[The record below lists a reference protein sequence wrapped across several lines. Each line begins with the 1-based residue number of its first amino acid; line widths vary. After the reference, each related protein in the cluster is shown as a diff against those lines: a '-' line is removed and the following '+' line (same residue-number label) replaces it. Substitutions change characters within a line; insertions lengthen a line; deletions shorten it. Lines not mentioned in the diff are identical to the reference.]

1 VAGILD
7 SKSRVFD
14 FALTPQGKRQ
24 LASGKI
30 RFVKATVSDRSSFY
44 EKDPTGGAT
53 DATQRVYF
61 ETYQRAGDQ
70 VTVESDDSGLLLP
83 FPGASQS
90 ATDSNAST
98 DRVEFASSG
107 ASLSLDS
114 VSNFEGLKALL
125 SDDPNDPDVR
135 SFSIT
140 GRSFVFYNSLSTA
153 PRVKKIDQ
161 IESVLFDKRLQ
172 RKPNFQYLP
181 PLNERGEPLGKYSDF
196 RQQFTDSPDLSLGEL
211 VANKRGERQ
220 QVFASN
226 FNGDRQKNVLN
237 LQVFETTRDGAVR
250 KLDLIDFGEI
260 TQGSQNLRIVFA
272 GRVILNS
279 FQFPTF
285 VNILTLVLK

>member
-1 VAGILD
+1 MSGILD

-44 EKDPTGGAT
+44 EKEPGGGAS

-83 FPGASQS
+83 FPGANQD
-90 ATDSNAST
+90 AANPDSYTNRA
-98 DRVEFASSG
+98 EFASSG
-107 ASLSLDS
+107 ETLALDS
-114 VSNFEGLKALL
+114 ASNFLGLKVLL
-125 SDDPNDPDVR
+125 SNPD
-135 SFSIT
+135 SEDMDEFEIE
-140 GRSFVFYNSLSTA
+140 GREFVFYNTLSTA
-153 PRVKKIDQ
+153 SKEKKIDQ

-172 RKPNFQYLP
+172 RKENFMYLP
-181 PLNERGEPLGKYSDF
+181 PVNETGRLLGSYSDI
-196 RQQFTDSPDLSLGEL
+196 RQSFNDGPDVSVGDLISGKKGEKRQIFT
-211 VANKRGERQ
+211 
-220 QVFASN
+220 SN
-226 FNGDRQKNVLN
+226 FSGNRGNNVLN
-237 LQVFETTRDGAVR
+237 MQVFEKTRGTEIR

-260 TQGSQNLRIVFA
+260 TQGGQRVRVIFA
-272 GRVILNS
+272 GRVLLNS

-285 VNILTLVLK
+285 FNILTLVLK